1 MFCPADNFP
10 ITCQISCRTF
20 LSRLCQPDLKQLFF
34 FWRRAQPRH
43 IPPVAASG
51 TVATDSLFGSDPITT
66 SASKKRSEFGK
77 DPAGATFSF
86 SKRRRLAV
94 DTQTMA
100 EEPTVDIDPKGDLF
114 LETSTEDFES
124 KRFRVCSRALRRQS
138 PVWEQ
143 MLFGPW
149 KESKPADGKEWVVH
163 LVGDPAGPLEI
174 VLSIIH
180 GKFDTVPDRLP
191 IETLHQLLIITNKYD
206 ITSIVRPWRGQWLK
220 EASTAHRCLV
230 AQSVVKSLYIAWE
243 LGDEHLFALRLENI
257 SLNTEV
263 DDDGRLCYQGFID
276 LNEEEYLGPQSV
288 LGKFSRRAYGL
299 VTIGVFLIS
308 SDRNNL
314 QNSAWLT

>member
-1 MFCPADNFP
+1 
-10 ITCQISCRTF
+10 
-20 LSRLCQPDLKQLFF
+20 
-34 FWRRAQPRH
+34 
-43 IPPVAASG
+43 
-51 TVATDSLFGSDPITT
+51 
-66 SASKKRSEFGK
+66 
-77 DPAGATFSF
+77 
-86 SKRRRLAV
+86 
-94 DTQTMA
+94 MA

-114 LETSTEDFES
+114 LETSTENFKS

-257 SLNTEV
+257 SFNTEV
-263 DDDGRLCYQGFID
+263 DDDGRLCYQGLID
-276 LNEEEYLGPQSV
+276 LDEEEYLGPQSV
-288 LGKFSRRAYGL
+288 LATRPQHEL
-299 VTIGVFLIS
+299 VT
-308 SDRNNL
+308 L
-314 QNSAWLT
+314 QL